1 MRICNHRSLK
11 MCDAERKISEFWNFI
26 SKHMKVE
33 AALADWRLM
42 LGTSLILTYCGGNI
56 WFRPEKWRT

>member
-1 MRICNHRSLK
+1 